1 MFLSYRN
8 HSIDLQN
15 KLVDWFLYE
24 RDIGSWRVNVLPI
37 YTSSVNQLKI
47 D

>member
-8 HSIDLQN
+8 HSIDLQS
-15 KLVDWFLYE
+15 KLVDWFQND
-24 RDIGSWRVNVLPI
+24 RDFGSWRVNILPI
-37 YTSSVNQLKI
+37 YTPSVNQLEI